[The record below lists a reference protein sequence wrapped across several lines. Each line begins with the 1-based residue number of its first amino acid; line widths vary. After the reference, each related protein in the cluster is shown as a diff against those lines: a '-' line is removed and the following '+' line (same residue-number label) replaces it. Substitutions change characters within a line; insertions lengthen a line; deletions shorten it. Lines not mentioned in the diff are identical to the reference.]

1 MVLKK
6 NDIMWESIPIRFM
19 GVTAN
24 LVLSKEGFRTING
37 SNGIV
42 DVGIKNIVLSK
53 TYQLRRILL
62 DHFDD
67 PHFIINR

>member
-1 MVLKK
+1 
-6 NDIMWESIPIRFM
+6 M